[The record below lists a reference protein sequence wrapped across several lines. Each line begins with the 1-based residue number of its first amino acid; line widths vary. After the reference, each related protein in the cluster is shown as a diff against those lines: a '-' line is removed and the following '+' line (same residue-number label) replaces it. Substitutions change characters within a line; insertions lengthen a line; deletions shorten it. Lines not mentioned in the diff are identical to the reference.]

1 LQPITLH
8 QKTSFLLTILEKVS
22 VFIDKN
28 SSFDKIVL
36 LFALKKHQFINNKV
50 QSSKDGKLR
59 LKRMSGM

>member
-8 QKTSFLLTILEKVS
+8 QKTSFLLTLLEKVS

-50 QSSKDGKLR
+50 QSGKDGKLR